1 MSDTLPGT
9 EPAGSTPVRVRP
21 RPVRVRTRKWSGRA
35 HWEHDTI
42 LLGTDEHGAWLGAPA
57 GTVVSRPGAR
67 FVTDQATL
75 TLVPHTGAFLATF
88 YAHGGTVPCEVY
100 VDITSEP
107 CWAAGPDGGPGH
119 ETVGAVD
126 LDLDVVRGWS
136 GRVWVEDDDEFA
148 AHRVRDA
155 YPAEVVH
162 RAARTCEEVRLAL
175 TDRRP
180 PYDGTARTWFEALA
194 TATRGPA

>member
-1 MSDTLPGT
+1 MSDTLPGLEPVAGT
-9 EPAGSTPVRVRP
+9 PVHVPAGRL
-21 RPVRVRTRKWSGRA
+21 RVRTRKWTGRA
-35 HWEHDTI
+35 HWEHDAV
-42 LLGTDEHGAWLGAPA
+42 LLGTDEHGSWLGAPA
-57 GTVVSRPGAR
+57 GTAVSRPGAR

-88 YAHGGTVPCEVY
+88 YAPGGTVPCEVY
-100 VDITSEP
+100 VDITTEP
-107 CWAAGPDGGPGH
+107 LWQDGPEGG
-119 ETVGAVD
+119 TVGAVD

-155 YPAEVVH
+155 YPADLVR

-175 TDRRP
+175 TCRRP
-180 PYDGTARTWFEALA
+180 PYDGTAGIWFDALA
-194 TATRGPA
+194 GSREPS

>member
-1 MSDTLPGT
+1 MSDTLPGL
-9 EPAGSTPVRVRP
+9 EPASRTPVDAGP
-21 RPVRVRTRKWSGRA
+21 RLVRVRTRKWTGRA
-35 HWEHDTI
+35 HWEHDAA
-42 LLGTDEHGAWLGAPA
+42 LLGDDEHGTWLGAPA
-57 GTVVSRPGAR
+57 GTAVSRPGAR

-75 TLVPHTGAFLATF
+75 TLVPRAGAFLATF

-107 CWAAGPDGGPGH
+107 CWAYGPDGGPNGG
-119 ETVGAVD
+119 TVEAVD

-148 AHRVRDA
+148 AHRIRDA
-155 YPAEVVH
+155 YPAEVVR

-175 TDRRP
+175 TERRP
-180 PYDGTARTWFEALA
+180 PYDGTAEGWFHALA
-194 TATRGPA
+194 TGSRERS